1 VPNPGNPQALNR
13 YAYVQ
18 NNPLRFSDPTG
29 MFSADEICAYF
40 VDCGTDKDQW
50 KHVAQAAL
58 GSLFDLLWE
67 TPITWGDVLFTGDE
81 QGVTSAAMFVLMS
94 NSSDGSSGYYA
105 GLWGLSGQNSGMPI
119 DWRSAQQATTLAAY
133 NVQGNSWEG
142 MTRRQAEH
150 WVGDTWMQALPNIN
164 GVWSLHKTPDSANY
178 FFSSYMDYNGWWW
191 AISGVT
197 VASWTPG
204 ALAATGLHPTIIKII
219 QWLAVVADA
228 AGLVS
233 DATGWNFPPAPIDA
247 AYPAIYYDPLGVG
260 RAPWQIHR
268 IPPSGARQ

>member
-1 VPNPGNPQALNR
+1 
-13 YAYVQ
+13 
-18 NNPLRFSDPTG
+18 
-29 MFSADEICAYF
+29 MFSADEICTYF

-164 GVWSLHKTPDSANY
+164 GVWSLHKTPASADCH
-178 FFSSYMDYNGWWW
+178 FSTYMDYNGLWWLS
-191 AISGVT
+191 AGVT
-197 VASWTPG
+197 VGSWSASASALITLG
-204 ALAATGLHPTIIKII
+204 ALG
-219 QWLAVVADA
+219 VDV

-233 DATGWNFPPAPIDA
+233 DLIGWNFGPVNAT
-247 AYPAIYYDPLGVG
+247 YPAIYYDPLMP
-260 RAPWQIHR
+260 RAPWQLHMR
-268 IPPSGARQ
+268 TPRGGFQP